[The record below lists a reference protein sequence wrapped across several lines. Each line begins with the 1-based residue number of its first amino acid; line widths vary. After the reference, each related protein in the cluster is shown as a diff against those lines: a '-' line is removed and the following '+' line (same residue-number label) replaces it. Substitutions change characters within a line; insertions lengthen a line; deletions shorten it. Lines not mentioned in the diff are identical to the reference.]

1 MKKLLKKLSETYGP
15 SGREDRIRDVITGE
29 LQGFCD
35 EVFTDKMGN
44 LITVKKGTAAKIMVA
59 AHMDEIG
66 VIVTYIDKK
75 GFLRFSN
82 VGGVSPYILLGQRV
96 RFENGT
102 VGTVGMEKLKT
113 ARKFP

>member
-1 MKKLLKKLSETYGP
+1 
-15 SGREDRIRDVITGE
+15 
-29 LQGFCD
+29 
-35 EVFTDKMGN
+35 MGN
-44 LITVKKGTAAKIMVA
+44 LIAVKKGTAAKIMVA

-113 ARKFP
+113 ARKFPGKALS